1 MHTMFLSSK
10 KSKTSDSQRLL
21 VNLTNK
27 TNLKGS
33 DKYVTL
39 SNLDICYTWNNI
51 KRSNKYNKFKILTP
65 AWIEEFELADRS
77 YSVSDI

>member
-10 KSKTSDSQRLL
+10 KIKTSDSQRLL

-27 TNLKGS
+27 INLKGN

-39 SNLDICYTWNNI
+39 WNLDICYTWNNI
-51 KRSNKYNKFKILTP
+51 KKSYKYNKFKISTP
-65 AWIEEFELADRS
+65 AWIEEFEFADRS